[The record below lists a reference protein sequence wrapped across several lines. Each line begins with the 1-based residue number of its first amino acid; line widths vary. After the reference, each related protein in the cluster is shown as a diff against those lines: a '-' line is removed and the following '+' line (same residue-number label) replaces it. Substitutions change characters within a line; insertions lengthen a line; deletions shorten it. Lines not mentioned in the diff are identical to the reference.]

1 MQRMRWPAVVL
12 IALVIALPA
21 AADEMQDAMDRADAL
36 NLMLRVQVQ
45 PSQAQQMLGPL
56 QRIQELVRR
65 FDDTQTNSLNQLKT
79 SLLRARAELV
89 AGQELSPATSTA
101 LESYERQRDAARE
114 ALQSSVAEQMQL
126 IASMLTPEQNRYLD
140 WTPPGAIRTEQ
151 LLAERIEMQQVAM
164 GRAQEA
170 ARMLDAV
177 KHLDAFNFV
186 TGRGPI
192 INDYLALYFRPDAQQ
207 FQQAYEIALNYT
219 NEARMLDNQQWQA
232 QALDFGAGLVEDLG
246 LMPQMDPGV
255 QPGTVPWSQLYRI
268 VTNPQ
273 TLVAVRGLAP

>member
-101 LESYERQRDAARE
+101 LESYQRQRDAARE